1 MIKIKDL
8 EFVAFID
15 RDAIRNRVGEIGFE
29 LTKKFQ
35 NERPLFLGML
45 SGAFVFMADIIRAF
59 DGDCDV
65 QFVKYYSYE
74 GTKSTGSL
82 NEVIGVDDSIA
93 GRTVILI
100 EDIVDSG
107 RTLSE
112 FLPKIRAKN
121 PKHLEIVSLLMKPGA
136 LEFDVPVDH
145 VGFEIENKFVVGYG
159 LDYDGLGRNLQAIYR
174 KRD

>member
-1 MIKIKDL
+1 MIKIHDL
-8 EFVAFID
+8 EFEVFLD
-15 RDAIRNRVGEIGFE
+15 RDAIKDRVGEIGYE
-29 LTKKFQ
+29 LTKKFK
-35 NERPLFLGML
+35 NDRPLFLGML
-45 SGAFVFMADIIRAF
+45 SGAFVFMADIIREF
-59 DGDCDV
+59 DGNCDV

-82 NEVIGVDDSIA
+82 NEVIGVDDSIK

-107 RTLSE
+107 KTLHE
-112 FLPKIRAKN
+112 FLPKIRDKK
-121 PKHLEIVSLLMKPGA
+121 PKHLEIVSLLIKPSA

-145 VGFEIENKFVVGYG
+145 IGFEIEDRFVVGYG